1 MEPIERQKKYDEQT
15 GELYQAIGKC
25 SVKFEHVTFA
35 MQQAIIFMLHKGGLN
50 NQRLANVLL
59 ADLTA
64 YPLKSIFQA
73 MVPES
78 SQLSTTEQAIC
89 DKIFARTQK
98 LIERRNDIIHSTWFV
113 GWASSSDTDF
123 SEVTGT
129 KQARGK
135 RGADFKSFN
144 HTVVEFEDFAQEC
157 DEVTNLLRRLSA
169 CVTSDFKI
177 AKNFIID
184 ANGNLSTP
192 NG

>member
-1 MEPIERQKKYDEQT
+1 MEPIDRQEKYDEQT

-25 SVKFEHVTFA
+25 SVKFEHVTLA
-35 MQQAIIFMLHKGGLN
+35 MQQAIIFLLHKGGLK

-78 SQLSTTEQAIC
+78 SQLSREEQVIC
-89 DKIFARTQK
+89 DKIFTRTQK
-98 LIERRNDIIHSTWFV
+98 LIEQRNDIIHSTWFV

-123 SEVTGT
+123 SEVTGM

-135 RGADFKSFN
+135 RGADFKAFK
-144 HTVVEFEDFAQEC
+144 HTAAEFEAFAQEC
-157 DEVTNLLRRLSA
+157 DEVAKLLRGLSA
-169 CVTSDFKI
+169 CVTSDFQI
-177 AKNFIID
+177 AKNFLID
-184 ANGNLSTP
+184 VNGNVSTP